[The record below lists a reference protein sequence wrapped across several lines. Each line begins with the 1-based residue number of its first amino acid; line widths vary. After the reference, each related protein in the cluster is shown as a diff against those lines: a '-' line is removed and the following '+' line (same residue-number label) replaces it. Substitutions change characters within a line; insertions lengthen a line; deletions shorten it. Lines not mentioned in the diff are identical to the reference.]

1 MQAGM
6 TFHTLSRH
14 DQDIYL
20 EQTTFILDGVTD
32 PDVLA
37 AAWQHVSDQTPVLRT
52 AVAWENI
59 PHPLQVVHTTAPLPV
74 TRLDWTGLDQ
84 AARHDALTQY
94 LDHDRAAGLDLTA
107 PPLMRLAIARLSPTQ
122 VHLIWTFHHLL
133 LDGWS
138 VFHVLTDVFAAHTAL
153 AAGRPPAPV
162 TRPPFR
168 DYLHWLARQDPS
180 HAETYWRHAL
190 AGFSTPTPL
199 PYDRPPTQHHTAQSA
214 QWHSAVLDKQG
225 SARLR
230 KFAHQHGLTIN
241 TLLQGA
247 WALLLSRYSGHRDV
261 IFGATVSGRPAD
273 LPGASDITG
282 IFINTLPV
290 RAQVDDACTVT
301 AWLQALQSA
310 QAEARQYHAAAL
322 AQVQAWAPVPDG
334 TSLFDTI
341 VVFENYP
348 VNHDAAAAHGLRLH
362 HLDAR
367 EKTNYPLTLA
377 ASSGPRMAFDIGY
390 DPALFDTTTAE
401 RIAGHLQAL
410 LAAIAADPDRLVRA
424 LSLLTPPEQAQ
435 ILTTWNNTTRPVT
448 PATLSDLFTAQA
460 ARTPHA
466 PAVITDTT
474 QLTYTQLD
482 TAANQLAHQLIRRG
496 AGPEQVVALVLPR
509 SMGIIVAQ
517 LAAAKAGAAYLPIDP
532 AYPPD
537 RIAFM
542 LADAQPVLTLTRRD
556 LVAALPA
563 LDPAAV
569 LLTDDPDTL
578 AAVNEMPGHAPT
590 DADRIA
596 PLHPAHPAYVIYTSG
611 STGIPKGVVVS
622 HAGLASFAAAEAEHY
637 QVRPGDRV
645 LQLSSPSFDAAVLEL
660 CMSLLAGAALVV
672 PPDGPLLGDQLADVL
687 ARQHITH
694 ALITPAA
701 LATVPADAAH
711 GLPDFRTVIA
721 GGEACPAALADR
733 WAPGRRMINS
743 YGPTESTVVAT
754 WSEPLSPGHATIPIG
769 QPIWNTQVYVLDPE
783 LRPVPPGIPGQL
795 YIAGAGLARGY
806 LNQPGL
812 TAQKFIA
819 CPYGPPGGRMY
830 ATGDLARWTGGGQL
844 EFTGRAD
851 EQVKI
856 RGFRIEPGEIE
867 TALAAHPAIAH
878 AAVIAREDT
887 PGGRQLAAYL
897 VPADGTAAPDP
908 ADLHGWLGN
917 TLPDYMVPATFTALD
932 ALPLTANGKLD
943 RRALPHPGAP
953 APAVGYTA
961 PRTPAEQAIAD
972 IWADVLGIGRVGI
985 HDNFFELGGD
995 SLRSLGVVVQARA
1008 AFDVALT
1015 PRDVLVTRSVAALAE
1030 LIQEKVLQEFERVAL
1045 GDG

>member
-1 MQAGM
+1 M
-6 TFHTLSRH
+6 TFHSLNQH
-14 DQDIYL
+14 DQDLYL

-37 AAWQHVSDQTPVLRT
+37 AAWQHVTDATPILRT
-52 AVAWENI
+52 AIAWENV
-59 PHPLQVVHTTAPLPV
+59 PQPLQVVHRAAALPI
-74 TRLDWTGLDQ
+74 TRLDWTSLDEP
-84 AARHDALTQY
+84 ARRDALTQY

-138 VFHVLTDVFAAHTAL
+138 VFHVLTDVFAAHAALTA
-153 AAGRPPAPV
+153 GHPPAPAA
-162 TRPPFR
+162 RPPFR
-168 DYLHWLARQDPS
+168 DYLHWLARQDPA

-190 AGFSTPTPL
+190 AGFATPTPL
-199 PYDRPPTQHHTAQSA
+199 PYDQPPAHHHTAQSA
-214 QWHSAVLDKQG
+214 QWHTAALDEQD
-225 SARLR
+225 SARLQEFTH
-230 KFAHQHGLTIN
+230 KHGLTLN

-247 WALLLSRYSGHRDV
+247 WALLLSRYTGHHDI

-290 RAQVDDACTVT
+290 RARIDDASTVT
-301 AWLQALQSA
+301 AWLQTLQHT
-310 QAEARQYHAAAL
+310 QAEARQHHTAAL
-322 AQVQAWAPVPDG
+322 AQVQAWTPVPDG
-334 TSLFDTI
+334 ASLFDSI

-348 VNHDAAAAHGLRLH
+348 VNNDAAAAHGLRLRD
-362 HLDAR
+362 LDAR
-367 EKTNYPLTLA
+367 EKTNYPLTITASPGPPLTLA
-377 ASSGPRMAFDIGY
+377 TGY
-390 DPALFDTTTAE
+390 DPALFTTTTAQQIT
-401 RIAGHLQAL
+401 RHLQAL
-410 LAAIAADPDRLVRA
+410 LTAITADPGQPVRA
-424 LSLLTPPEQAQ
+424 VPLLTPAEHTQ
-435 ILTTWNNTTRPVT
+435 ILTQWNSTAHPAP
-448 PATLSDLFTAQA
+448 PATLSQLITTQA
-460 ARTPHA
+460 TTTPHA
-466 PAVITDTT
+466 PAIITDHA

-496 AGPEQVVALVLPR
+496 AGPEQVVALALPR
-509 SMGIIVAQ
+509 STEIIVAQ
-517 LAAAKAGAAYLPIDP
+517 LAAAKAGAAYLPVDP

-542 LADAQPVLTLTRRD
+542 LADARPVLTVTRRD
-556 LVAALPA
+556 LVAALPS

-590 DADRIA
+590 DADRTA

-611 STGIPKGVVVS
+611 STGTPKGVVVS
-622 HAGLASFAAAEAEHY
+622 HTGLASFAAAEAEHY

-660 CMSLLAGAALVV
+660 CMSLPAGAALVV

-711 GLPDFRTVIA
+711 GLPDFRTVIV

-754 WSEPLSPGHATIPIG
+754 WSDPLSPGHATIPIG
-769 QPIWNTQVYVLDPE
+769 QPIWNTQVYVLDPD

-795 YIAGAGLARGY
+795 HIAGAGLARGY
-806 LNQPGL
+806 LGQPGL
-812 TAQKFIA
+812 TAQRFTA
-819 CPYGPPGGRMY
+819 CPFGPPGTRMY
-830 ATGDLARWTGGGQL
+830 ATGDLARWTPDGHL

-851 EQVKI
+851 QQVKI

-867 TALAAHPAIAH
+867 TVLRRHPAIAD
-878 AAVIAREDT
+878 AAVMAREDT
-887 PGGRQLAAYL
+887 PGRKQLAAYT
-897 VPADGTAAPDP
+897 VPAAGTAAPDP
-908 ADLHGWLGN
+908 ADLRGWLTN
-917 TLPDYMVPATFTALD
+917 TLPDYMIPATFTALD
-932 ALPLTANGKLD
+932 ALPLTPNGKLD
-943 RRALPHPGAP
+943 RDALPHPGIP
-953 APAVGYTA
+953 APAVGYVA
-961 PRTPAEQAIAD
+961 PRTPAEQVVAA
-972 IWADVLGIGRVGI
+972 IWADVLGTGQVGI

-995 SLRSLGVVVQARA
+995 SLRSLGVVAQARA